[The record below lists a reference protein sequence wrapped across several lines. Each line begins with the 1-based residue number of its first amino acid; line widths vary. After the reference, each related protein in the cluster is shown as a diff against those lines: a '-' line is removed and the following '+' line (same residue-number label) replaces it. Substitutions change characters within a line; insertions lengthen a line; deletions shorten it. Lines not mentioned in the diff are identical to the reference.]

1 MRGVENVREADMRIK
16 SNFDNKGKTFDR
28 FTIILDD
35 GSALGLSHN
44 PDSPVGFSQ
53 WCGAVAEGVDLGKP
67 ITFQELP
74 ENVRKHIKM
83 GLSLA

>member
-1 MRGVENVREADMRIK
+1 MKIK
-16 SNFDNKGKTFDR
+16 GIYDNRGKTFDR
-28 FTIILDD
+28 YTVVFDD

-53 WCGAVAEGVDLGKP
+53 WGSVAESVDLGKP